1 MLKPSDLAK
10 NYGPDTILFIKK
22 AFNKRILRLKKA
34 EEFYNN
40 PNITDTD
47 VRRTYKTLKTIINKL
62 QIIGDEITE
71 ITGEEITTEIS
82 WNGFKDV

>member
-1 MLKPSDLAK
+1 MLKPSDLVK

-22 AFNKRILRLKKA
+22 EFNKRILRLKKA

-40 PNITDTD
+40 PNITDAD
-47 VRRTYKTLKTIINKL
+47 VRRTYGTLKTIINEL

>member
-1 MLKPSDLAK
+1 MLTPNDLAR

-22 AFNKRILRLKKA
+22 EFNKRILRLKKA

-40 PNITDTD
+40 PNTTEADIRKTYDTL
-47 VRRTYKTLKTIINKL
+47 VLILKEL

-71 ITGEEITTEIS
+71 ITGEEITTEIA

>member
-22 AFNKRILRLKKA
+22 EFNKRILRLKKA

-40 PNITDTD
+40 PNTTDANIEK
-47 VRRTYKTLKTIINKL
+47 TYDTLVLILKEL
-62 QIIGDEITE
+62 QIIGDEISKL
-71 ITGEEITTEIS
+71 TGEEITTEIS

>member
-1 MLKPSDLAK
+1 MLKPSDLG
-10 NYGPDTILFIKK
+10 NYGPNTILFIKK
-22 AFNKRILRLKKA
+22 EFNKRILRLKKA

-40 PNITDTD
+40 PNTTEADI
-47 VRRTYKTLKTIINKL
+47 RKTYGVLKTIIKEL

>member
-22 AFNKRILRLKKA
+22 EFNKRILRLKKA

-40 PNITDTD
+40 PNTTEADI
-47 VRRTYKTLKTIINKL
+47 RKTYGVLKTIIKEL
-62 QIIGDEITE
+62 QIIGDEISKL
-71 ITGEEITTEIS
+71 TGEEITTEIA

>member
-1 MLKPSDLAK
+1 MLTPSDLAK

-22 AFNKRILRLKKA
+22 EFNKRILRLKKA

-40 PNITDTD
+40 PNTTDAD
-47 VRRTYKTLKTIINKL
+47 VKRTYGTLKTIINEL

-71 ITGEEITTEIS
+71 ITKEEITTEIA